1 MRVAV
6 VLPELD
12 PESGGGFT
20 FQETLYDALTEGG
33 ARAHELVFYA
43 RSQRPGVVKMP
54 AGRGSRAAGRL
65 RRLARDVQDRHV
77 GTRVVDPGGWFARS
91 LAEHSIDLVWFGTP
105 YAEDT
110 DLPFIFTVWDL
121 QYLEQ
126 PWFPELRKSGEW
138 ELRHAHYSRYV
149 PKAARVIVPN
159 AAGRE
164 QLLRWFPLPP
174 ERVLCLPHPT
184 PAFAL
189 RPGEADA
196 EAPATP
202 PYLFYPAQ
210 LWPHKNHAVLLDALA
225 RLDARYRLVCAGS
238 DKGQLQH
245 VLALAREAG
254 VEGRVEMLGF
264 VEEERL
270 AALYRGAHALVYPSF
285 FGPENLPPLEAF
297 GLGCPV
303 VCADIPGASEQLND
317 AAILAAPTDAAA
329 WAAAVERL
337 EDPDLREQ
345 LVERGRRRAEELS
358 AESYAAGV
366 LDFLDEFER
375 VRRCWP

>member
-20 FQETLYDALTEGG
+20 FQETLHDALRASD
-33 ARAHELVFYA
+33 ARGHELVFYA
-43 RSQRPGVVKMP
+43 RAERPGIVPMP
-54 AGRGSRAAGRL
+54 VGRGPLVAGRL

-77 GTRVVDPGGWFARS
+77 GTRMVDRRGWFERS
-91 LAEHSIDLVWFGTP
+91 LAEHAIDLVWFGTP

-110 DLPFIFTVWDL
+110 ELPFIFTVWDL

-126 PWFPELRKSGEW
+126 PWFPELRERGEW
-138 ELRHAHYSRYV
+138 ELRHEHYSRYV
-149 PKAARVIVPN
+149 PKATRVIVPN
-159 AAGRE
+159 EAGRE

-189 RPGEADA
+189 RAAPGGAPPPA
-196 EAPATP
+196 EQ

-210 LWPHKNHAVLLDALA
+210 FWPHKNHAVLIEALTSLDE
-225 RLDARYRLVCAGS
+225 RYRLVCAGS
-238 DKGQLQH
+238 DKGQLDH
-245 VLALAREAG
+245 VRALARRAG
-254 VEGRVEMLGF
+254 VERRVEMLGF
-264 VEEERL
+264 VEEDRL
-270 AALYRGAHALVYPSF
+270 AGLYRGAHALVYPSF

-297 GLGCPV
+297 ALGCPV
-303 VCADIPGASEQLND
+303 VCSDIPGAAEQLGD
-317 AAILAAPTDAAA
+317 AATLVDPTDARA

-337 EDPDLREQ
+337 EDTDLREQ
-345 LVERGRRRAEELS
+345 LADRGRRRAAELS
-358 AESYAAGV
+358 ADRYVGGV
-366 LDFLDEFER
+366 LDFQDEFEAI
-375 VRRCWP
+375 RRCWP